1 MIPLGR
7 RPVISHIID
16 SYPADTEFVI
26 ALGYQGSYIE
36 QYLDLAYPKLIK
48 KYVSIDRYRG
58 PGSGLGYTLKKCLEY
73 IDDEF
78 VFHANDSIVTDRNL
92 RFPMNSDTMLLSAG
106 PADPKTYRTV
116 SFNKSDGM
124 VTKIHDKTDRRLKQ
138 VNNYIGVAFIKDFQ
152 RFVHYLG
159 QMSVEIGET
168 AYFMRYVGE
177 DITTY
182 IVDQWHDVGT
192 LEQLREA
199 ERDLSDFDNLMK
211 PGEAIYFN
219 DNRVLKFNVDKEFIR
234 KREKRANLLK
244 GLVPEITNSLE
255 NFYTYNY
262 VPGVL
267 LSEEIS
273 LERIFE
279 GLLSWLQI
287 NLWKPKRLSAK
298 SESKFQDSCFSFY
311 YEKTTDRI
319 NEFFQQY
326 NIRDQEE
333 TINGVTVPALA
344 SMLDRLDWSQ
354 IKSGVPVQFH
364 GDLHFEN
371 ILKSGSKFTLLDWRQ
386 DFAGSLTVGDI
397 YYDLAKL
404 LHGLIVNHAI
414 IRQSLYTVEVNES
427 IVQFDF
433 HRRNTLVNCEQI
445 LRDFVDISGYSW
457 ERVNQVTALVFLN
470 IAPLHHHPY
479 SHLLYYLGKSML
491 FSCLGEQNS
500 KPING
505 NNET

>member
-1 MIPLGR
+1 
-7 RPVISHIID
+7 
-16 SYPADTEFVI
+16 
-26 ALGYQGSYIE
+26 
-36 QYLDLAYPKLIK
+36 
-48 KYVSIDRYRG
+48 
-58 PGSGLGYTLKKCLEY
+58 
-73 IDDEF
+73 
-78 VFHANDSIVTDRNL
+78 
-92 RFPMNSDTMLLSAG
+92 MNF
-106 PADPKTYRTV
+106 
-116 SFNKSDGM
+116 FN
-124 VTKIHDKTDRRLKQ
+124 
-138 VNNYIGVAFIKDFQ
+138 
-152 RFVHYLG
+152 
-159 QMSVEIGET
+159 
-168 AYFMRYVGE
+168 
-177 DITTY
+177 
-182 IVDQWHDVGT
+182 
-192 LEQLREA
+192 
-199 ERDLSDFDNLMK
+199 
-211 PGEAIYFN
+211 
-219 DNRVLKFNVDKEFIR
+219 
-234 KREKRANLLK
+234 
-244 GLVPEITNSLE
+244 
-255 NFYTYNY
+255 
-262 VPGVL
+262 
-267 LSEEIS
+267 
-273 LERIFE
+273 
-279 GLLSWLQI
+279 
-287 NLWKPKRLSAK
+287 
-298 SESKFQDSCFSFY
+298 
-311 YEKTTDRI
+311 
-319 NEFFQQY
+319 